1 MTMEERP
8 GRPDRV
14 MVISLDA
21 VGNQDLEYMKTLPNF
36 RAFFGEAA
44 LCDRVESVYPS
55 LTYPAHTS
63 ILTGRMPVHH
73 GICNNTK
80 LQPGRERPDWIYQRK
95 YIKSTTLWD
104 EARKKKISTAALLWP
119 VAGRSGVPYCV
130 PEVMVTRRWQT
141 QILVNAINGAI
152 RYQLDL
158 NRRFGHLRDGIRQPA
173 LDDFIHASALY
184 TIRKYN
190 PSLFFLHLTDVDTN
204 RHIYGVNHPKAR
216 EALERHDR
224 RLGELLQALRETG
237 DMEKTAVFLLGD
249 HYQKDARRIAFV
261 NYALHREGL
270 IDAKEG
276 KVKSWRA
283 VAKSCDGSCY
293 VYLHPMAKKDPSLAV
308 RVEGIIRR
316 LAERE
321 DFGIGRVFSAE
332 EAASLGADPD
342 CFLMLEARDGWYFLD
357 DWRQEQRP
365 VEEEKAHKMRGTHGY
380 LPDAEGYGTFFAAA
394 GCGIRAVTVNRKIHL
409 WDEGVTI
416 AELMGLSLGNADGK
430 ALREILL

>member
-104 EARKKKISTAALLWP
+104 EARKKKNQHRRPAVARGGEKRSAVLRAGGDGDQKVADADSGQRHKRPDPLPAGLKQAVRP
-119 VAGRSGVPYCV
+119 FAGRHPAACAGRFHPCQRPVYH
-130 PEVMVTRRWQT
+130 PEVQSVP
-141 QILVNAINGAI
+141 V
-152 RYQLDL
+152 
-158 NRRFGHLRDGIRQPA
+158 FPA
-173 LDDFIHASALY
+173 LDGRGY
-184 TIRKYN
+184 QPPYIRRE
-190 PSLFFLHLTDVDTN
+190 PSE
-204 RHIYGVNHPKAR
+204 GR

-237 DMEKTAVFLLGD
+237 EMEKTAVFLLGD

-332 EAASLGADPD
+332 EATSLGADPD

-380 LPDAEGYGTFFAAA
+380 LPDAEGYEPFLQLRAAA
-394 GCGIRAVTVNRKIHL
+394 S
-409 WDEGVTI
+409 
-416 AELMGLSLGNADGK
+416 GL
-430 ALREILL
+430 